1 MNVDEIVVLIA
12 SPLEPTHVERMRAV
26 DSRITVVH
34 RPDLVGAPRYLA
46 DHDIVIR
53 RTPQQQAEWD
63 SLLREAEILFDF
75 DKATPVSLERRAPRL
90 RWIQATSS
98 GVGAYIEKAGLVDSK
113 IIVTN
118 AAGIHA
124 VPLAEFVLM
133 TTLMLTRGMLHAQE
147 NQRLHR
153 WERFTTPELTGR
165 VMLIVGVGRVGTEV
179 ARRARSFGMRVIGV
193 KRDTQTANA
202 SEHEVDELIGTESL
216 AEALPRA
223 DIVVLALPLTV
234 HTRHLIGER
243 ELRLMKP
250 SACLINI
257 GRGAVVDEPALV
269 RALQDR
275 TITSAALDV
284 FETEPLPTD
293 NPLWDMPNVIVTSHC
308 MSQSE
313 LENDRLTDLFC
324 RNLSQYLRGD
334 PLRNVVDKARGY

>member
-1 MNVDEIVVLIA
+1 MKTDRINVLIA
-12 SPLEPTHVERMRAV
+12 TPLEPTHVEQMRAV
-26 DSRITVVH
+26 DSRVTVVH
-34 RPDLVGAPRYLA
+34 RPDLVGAPRHLA
-46 DHDIVIR
+46 DHDIVIH
-53 RTPQQQAEWD
+53 RTKQQQSEWD
-63 SLLREAEILFDF
+63 SLLREADILFDF
-75 DKATPVSLERRAPRL
+75 DKATPVSLEQRAPRL

-165 VMLIVGVGRVGTEV
+165 VMLIVGLGRVGSEV
-179 ARRARSFGMRVIGV
+179 ARRARLFGMRVIGM
-193 KRDTQTANA
+193 KRDALVANA
-202 SEHEVDELIGTESL
+202 SDHHVDELIGSEGFFD
-216 AEALPRA
+216 ALPRA
-223 DIVVLALPLTV
+223 DVVVLALPSTID
-234 HTRHLIGER
+234 TRHLIGER
-243 ELRLMKP
+243 ELRLMRP

-257 GRGAVVDEPALV
+257 GRGTVVDEPALV
-269 RALQDR
+269 RALQER

-293 NPLWDMPNVIVTSHC
+293 SLLWDMPNVIVTSHC

-313 LENDRLTDLFC
+313 FENDRLTDLFC
-324 RNLSQYLRGD
+324 RNLNQYLRGD
-334 PLRNVVDKARGY
+334 PLLNVVDKARGY